1 MSNYSRKAKKNNEE
15 KIKAPRCCG
24 RHMVMNK
31 YGLLQC
37 RKCGRQIIPTG
48 SALDKE
54 LNNPE
59 PTEVTTNDNEP
70 NTNVSGE

>member
-24 RHMVMNK
+24 RHMIMNK

-37 RKCGRQIIPTG
+37 RKCGRQIF
-48 SALDKE
+48 
-54 LNNPE
+54 
-59 PTEVTTNDNEP
+59 PTESIPEDASIQE
-70 NTNVSGE
+70 NVEVKSMKE